1 MSGDRL
7 AQAVIWLVIAVL
19 AWLLMLRAM
28 TKPGAQRDPWTWV
41 QILSSLATIGYVLY
55 QSMIADTI
63 LNQVIFGSLLL
74 AIFVLRGRRG

>member
-7 AQAVIWLVIAVL
+7 AQAVICVVIAVL

-41 QILSSLATIGYVLY
+41 QILSSLAAIGYVLY
-55 QSMIADTI
+55 LGI
-63 LNQVIFGSLLL
+63 LTQPGSV
-74 AIFVLRGRRG
+74 FHCTKHCFPWGD